1 MNPAFPQA
9 PAAGALDSPILD
21 VRNLKVRL
29 PGSGDRRYAVDDVS
43 FTVRAREIVCI
54 VGESGSGKSVTS
66 SAIMGLLPKGTLT
79 LESGQIALSGRDI
92 THAGRDTLQKL
103 RGNRMAMI
111 FQEPMTALNPLMRV
125 GDQIAEVFEFHAKGL
140 GRDAVASRVL
150 TLLSDVRLPHPEKLQ
165 HAYPHQLSG
174 GQRQRVMIAMA
185 LAMEPGLIIAD
196 EPTTA
201 LDVTSQAQ
209 VLRLLNDLRGRHD
222 NGVLFITHDFD
233 VVAEIADR
241 VVVMQAGRIVE
252 QGEAAD
258 VLERP
263 RHPYTQRLLAA
274 RPRGDFRAKPLAPA
288 DTPTLEVRDL
298 TLRFETRSLFKSRR
312 RRVDALGGVSL
323 QLARGETLGIVGESG
338 SGKTTLG
345 RCLARFASP
354 TSGEIFIDGQPVG
367 RLSGPAARAYR
378 KRVQM
383 VFQDPFRSFNPR
395 RRIGRTLAEG
405 PLNFGAQPAQVHSR
419 MLEMLE
425 LVSMDP
431 GALDRF
437 PHEFSGGQR
446 QRLSIARALMMEPE
460 ILIADEAVSALDVS
474 VQAQILDLLESIRER
489 LGVSIL
495 FITHDLRVAARLC
508 HRIAVMQRGKV
519 VEIGAARDVFL
530 QPSSDYTRELIA
542 SIPGHAPVAG
552 GAGKASF
559 ESGIRAAPLPARSGL
574 RGDAGF

>member
-1 MNPAFPQA
+1 MNPASRQQA
-9 PAAGALDSPILD
+9 MPASSASASPILD
-21 VRNLKVRL
+21 VRHLKVRL
-29 PGSGDRRYAVDDVS
+29 PGGGDRGYAVDDVS
-43 FTVRAREIVCI
+43 FTVHAREIVCI

-66 SAIMGLLPKGTLT
+66 SAVMGLLPKGVLT
-79 LESGQIALSGRDI
+79 LESGQILLAGRDI
-92 THAGRDTLQKL
+92 THAGRDELQTL

-125 GDQIAEVFEFHAKGL
+125 GDQIAEVFEFHAKDL
-140 GRDAVASRVL
+140 SRETVDSRVL
-150 TLLSDVRLPHPEKLQ
+150 ALLADVRLPHPEQLR

-185 LAMEPGLIIAD
+185 LVMEPGLIIAD

-233 VVAEIADR
+233 VVSEIADR

-252 QGEAAD
+252 QGTAAD

-263 RHPYTQRLLAA
+263 QHPYTQRLLAA
-274 RPRGDFRAKPLAPA
+274 RPRGDFRARDLAPS
-288 DTPTLEVRDL
+288 DPPVLEVRDL
-298 TLRFETRSLFKSRR
+298 TLRFETRSLFKSKR

-345 RCLARFASP
+345 RCLARFATP
-354 TSGEIFIDGQPVG
+354 TSGQILIDGQAVG
-367 RLSGPAARAYR
+367 KLAARDARSYC

-395 RRIGRTLAEG
+395 RKVGRTLAEG
-405 PLNFGAQPAQVHSR
+405 PLNFGADARQVHAR

-425 LVSMDP
+425 LVSMDAS
-431 GALDRF
+431 ALDRF

-474 VQAQILDLLESIRER
+474 VQAQILDLLESIRDR
-489 LGVSIL
+489 LGVSML

-530 QPSSDYTRELIA
+530 RPSSDYTRELVA
-542 SIPGHAPVAG
+542 SIPGHAPT
-552 GAGKASF
+552 
-559 ESGIRAAPLPARSGL
+559 APA
-574 RGDAGF
+574 

>member
-1 MNPAFPQA
+1 MNEASRSQSVVENA
-9 PAAGALDSPILD
+9 SANVPAAPILD
-21 VRNLKVRL
+21 IRNLKVRL
-29 PGSGDRRYAVDDVS
+29 PGGGDRRYAVDDIS
-43 FTVRAREIVCI
+43 LTVHAREIVCI
-54 VGESGSGKSVTS
+54 VGESGPGKSVTS
-66 SAIMGLLPKGTLT
+66 SAVMGLLPKGVLT
-79 LESGQIALSGRDI
+79 LESGRILLGGRDI
-92 THAGRDTLQKL
+92 TDAGLDELQRL
-103 RGNRMAMI
+103 RGDRMAMI

-125 GDQIAEVFEFHAKGL
+125 GDQIAEVFEFHAKTL
-140 GRDAVASRVL
+140 DRDAVSSRVL
-150 TLLSDVRLPHPEKLQ
+150 ALLTDVRLPSPEKLQ

-209 VLRLLNDLRGRHD
+209 VLRLLNELRGRHN

-241 VVVMQAGRIVE
+241 VVVMQSGRIVE
-252 QGEAAD
+252 QGTAAD
-258 VLERP
+258 VLNRP
-263 RHPYTQRLLAA
+263 RHPYTQRLLDA
-274 RPRGDFRAKPLAPA
+274 RPRGDFRALALKPTN
-288 DTPTLEVRDL
+288 TPILEVKAL
-298 TLRFETRSLFKSRR
+298 TLRFETKSMFRSKRR
-312 RRVDALGGVSL
+312 SVDALGGVSL
-323 QLARGETLGIVGESG
+323 KLARGETLGIVGESG

-345 RCLARFASP
+345 RCLARFAKP
-354 TSGEIFIDGQPVG
+354 TSGAILIDGQPVST
-367 RLSGPAARAYR
+367 LQAEDARSYC

-395 RRIGRTLAEG
+395 RTVGRTLSEG
-405 PLNFGAQPAQVHSR
+405 PMNFGADARVVHAR
-419 MLEMLE
+419 MLEMLD
-425 LVSMDP
+425 LVSMDAS
-431 GALDRF
+431 ALNRF

-489 LGVSIL
+489 LGVSMI

-519 VEIGAARDVFL
+519 VEIGAAPDVFL
-530 QPSSDYTRELIA
+530 RPSSDYTRDLIA
-542 SIPGHAPVAG
+542 SIPGQSTTGDG
-552 GAGKASF
+552 GAANSSF
-559 ESGIRAAPLPARSGL
+559 ETASQVA
-574 RGDAGF
+574 

>member
-1 MNPAFPQA
+1 MNPATSSQA
-9 PAAGALDSPILD
+9 MPANGAPILD
-21 VRNLKVRL
+21 IRNLKVRL
-29 PGSGDRRYAVDDVS
+29 PGGGDRCYAVDDVS
-43 FTVRAREIVCI
+43 FTVHAREIVCI

-66 SAIMGLLPKGTLT
+66 SAVMGLLPKGVLT
-79 LESGQIALSGRDI
+79 LESGQILLAGRDI
-92 THAGRDTLQKL
+92 THAGRDELQTL

-140 GRDAVASRVL
+140 DRATVSRRVL
-150 TLLSDVRLPHPEKLQ
+150 ALLSDVRLPNPEKLQ

-185 LAMEPGLIIAD
+185 LVMEPGLIIAD

-209 VLRLLNDLRGRHD
+209 VLRLLNDLRGRHE

-241 VVVMQAGRIVE
+241 VVVMQSGRIVE
-252 QGEAAD
+252 QGTATA

-263 RHPYTQRLLAA
+263 QHPYTQRLLAA
-274 RPRGDFRAKPLAPA
+274 RPRGDFRAKALAPSG
-288 DTPTLEVRDL
+288 TPALEVRDL
-298 TLRFETRSLFKSRR
+298 TLRFETRSLFKSKRR
-312 RRVDALGGVSL
+312 SVDALGGVSL

-345 RCLARFASP
+345 RCLARFATP
-354 TSGEIFIDGQPVG
+354 TSGEILIDGQPVS
-367 RLSGPAARAYR
+367 RLAARDARSYR

-395 RRIGRTLAEG
+395 RKVGRTLAEG
-405 PLNFGAQPAQVHSR
+405 PLNFGADAAQVHTR

-425 LVSMDP
+425 LVSMDA

-530 QPSSDYTRELIA
+530 RPSSDYTRELVA
-542 SIPGHAPVAG
+542 SIPGHAAVADG
-552 GAGKASF
+552 TANRTF
-559 ESGIRAAPLPARSGL
+559 ESGPGL
-574 RGDAGF
+574 E

>member
-1 MNPAFPQA
+1 MNPAFRPQA
-9 PAAGALDSPILD
+9 APASCAPPILD
-21 VRNLKVRL
+21 IRNLKVRL
-29 PGSGDRRYAVDDVS
+29 PGGGDRRYAVDDVS
-43 FTVRAREIVCI
+43 FTVHAREIVCI

-66 SAIMGLLPKGTLT
+66 SAVMGLLPKGTLT
-79 LESGQIALSGRDI
+79 LESGQILLAGRDI
-92 THAGRDTLQKL
+92 THAGRDALQKL

-125 GDQIAEVFEFHAKGL
+125 GDQIAEVFEFHAKDL
-140 GRDAVASRVL
+140 GREEVASRVL
-150 TLLSDVRLPHPEKLQ
+150 ALLSDVRLPHPEKLR

-209 VLRLLNDLRGRHD
+209 VLRLLNELRGRHD

-252 QGEAAD
+252 QGQAAD
-258 VLERP
+258 VLENP

-274 RPRGDFRAKPLAPA
+274 RPRGDFRAKALDPAGAPA
-288 DTPTLEVRDL
+288 LEVRDL
-298 TLRFETRSLFKSRR
+298 ALRFETRSLFRSRR
-312 RRVDALGGVSL
+312 RSVDALGGVSL

-345 RCLARFASP
+345 RCLARFAVP
-354 TSGEIFIDGQPVG
+354 TAGEMLIDGQPVG
-367 RLSGPAARAYR
+367 RLSGQEARAYR

-395 RRIGRTLAEG
+395 RKIGRTLAEG
-405 PLNFGAQPAQVHSR
+405 PMNFGADARQVHAR
-419 MLEMLE
+419 MAEMLE
-425 LVSMDP
+425 LVSMDRS
-431 GALDRF
+431 ALERY

-474 VQAQILDLLESIRER
+474 VQAQILDLLESVRDR

-519 VEIGAARDVFL
+519 VEIGTARDVFL

-542 SIPGHAPVAG
+542 SIPGHAPARD
-552 GAGKASF
+552 GAKKAF
-559 ESGIRAAPLPARSGL
+559 FQSGSGAA
-574 RGDAGF
+574 GDAGEVRPAR

>member
-1 MNPAFPQA
+1 MANNQDDLPRT
-9 PAAGALDSPILD
+9 PILAI
-21 VRNLKVRL
+21 RNLKVRL
-29 PGSGDRRYAVDDVS
+29 PGGGDRRYAVDDIS
-43 FTVRAREIVCI
+43 LTVHAREIVCI

-66 SAIMGLLPKGTLT
+66 SAVMGLLPKGILT
-79 LESGQIALSGRDI
+79 LESGQILLAGRDV
-92 THAGRDTLQKL
+92 THAGLDELQKL

-125 GDQIAEVFEFHAKGL
+125 GDQIAEVFEFHGKAL
-140 GRDAVASRVL
+140 SRDAVADRVL
-150 TLLSDVRLPHPEKLQ
+150 ALLTDVRLPSPETLR
-165 HAYPHQLSG
+165 HAHPHQLSG

-209 VLRLLNDLRGRHD
+209 VLRLLNELRGRHD

-241 VVVMQAGRIVE
+241 VVVMQSGRIVE
-252 QGEAAD
+252 QGTAAE
-258 VLERP
+258 VLEHP

-274 RPRGDFRAKPLAPA
+274 RPRGDFRAVARPPAAAPV
-288 DTPTLEVRDL
+288 LEVRDL
-298 TLRFETRSLFKSRR
+298 TLRFETKSIFKSKRR
-312 RRVDALGGVSL
+312 SVDALGGVSL
-323 QLARGETLGIVGESG
+323 KLERGETLGIVGESG

-345 RCLARFASP
+345 RCLARFATP
-354 TSGEIFIDGQPVG
+354 TSGAILLDNQPISALRAG
-367 RLSGPAARAYR
+367 DARSYC

-395 RRIGRTLAEG
+395 RTVGRTLAEG
-405 PLNFGAQPAQVHSR
+405 PMNFGADRRQVHAR
-419 MLEMLE
+419 MLELLD

-431 GALDRF
+431 SALDRF

-474 VQAQILDLLESIRER
+474 VQAQILDLFESIRER
-489 LGVSIL
+489 LGVSMI

-519 VEIGAARDVFL
+519 VEIGTARDVFL
-530 QPSSDYTRELIA
+530 RPSTQYTRELIA
-542 SIPGHAPVAG
+542 SIPGESAAG
-552 GAGKASF
+552 QTTK
-559 ESGIRAAPLPARSGL
+559 ITNH
-574 RGDAGF
+574 

>member
-1 MNPAFPQA
+1 MDATLRSLSTA
-9 PAAGALDSPILD
+9 PAAAGPILD
-21 VRNLKVRL
+21 IRNLKVRL
-29 PGSGDRRYAVDDVS
+29 PGGGDRRYAVDNIS
-43 FTVRAREIVCI
+43 LTVAAREIVCI

-66 SAIMGLLPKGTLT
+66 SAIMGLLPKGVLT
-79 LESGQIALSGRDI
+79 LESGQILLAGRDI
-92 THAGRDTLQKL
+92 THAGLDTLQKL
-103 RGNRMAMI
+103 RGDRMAMI

-125 GDQIAEVFEFHAKGL
+125 GDQIAEVFEFHAKQL
-140 GRDAVASRVL
+140 AREAVRQRVL
-150 TLLSDVRLPHPEKLQ
+150 ALLGDVRLPAPETLQ

-209 VLRLLNDLRGRHD
+209 VLRLLNELRGRHD

-241 VVVMQAGRIVE
+241 VVVMQSGRIVE
-252 QGEAAD
+252 QGTAAE
-258 VLERP
+258 VLQHP
-263 RHPYTQRLLAA
+263 RHPYTRQLLDA
-274 RPRGDFRAKPLAPA
+274 RPRGDFRAVAPETA
-288 DTPTLEVRDL
+288 AAPVLEVRGL
-298 TLRFETRSLFKSRR
+298 GMRFETKSMFKSKRR
-312 RRVDALGGVSL
+312 HVDALNEVSL

-345 RCLARFASP
+345 RCLARFAVP
-354 TSGEIFIDGQPVG
+354 TAGDILIDGTSVCDLIG
-367 RLSGPAARAYR
+367 ATARGYC

-395 RRIGRTLAEG
+395 RTVGCTLAEG
-405 PLNFGAQPAQVHSR
+405 PMNFGADAAEVRGR
-419 MLEMLE
+419 MLKMLE

-431 GALDRF
+431 GSLDRF

-474 VQAQILDLLESIRER
+474 VQAQILDLLESIRDR
-489 LGVSIL
+489 LGVSMV

-508 HRIAVMQRGKV
+508 HRIAVMQRGKLI
-519 VEIGAARDVFL
+519 EIGRAQDVFL
-530 QPSSDYTRELIA
+530 RPASDYARELVA
-542 SIPGHAPVAG
+542 AIPGQAG
-552 GAGKASF
+552 PHGA
-559 ESGIRAAPLPARSGL
+559 AATFIAQAEATSPSAV
-574 RGDAGF
+574 

>member
-1 MNPAFPQA
+1 MDMTNPSRSTTAAF
-9 PAAGALDSPILD
+9 AGPILD
-21 VRNLKVRL
+21 IRCLKVRL
-29 PGSGDRRYAVDDVS
+29 PGGGDRRYAVDDVS
-43 FTVRAREIVCI
+43 LTVAAREIVCI

-66 SAIMGLLPKGTLT
+66 SAIMGLLPKSVLT
-79 LESGQIALSGRDI
+79 LESGQILLAGRDI
-92 THAGRDTLQKL
+92 THAGLRELQKL
-103 RGNRMAMI
+103 RGDRMAMI

-125 GDQIAEVFEFHAKGL
+125 GDQIAEVFELHAKTL
-140 GRDAVASRVL
+140 SRDEVRHRVL
-150 TLLSDVRLPHPEKLQ
+150 ALLGDVRLPSPETIR

-185 LAMEPGLIIAD
+185 LSMEPGLIIAD

-209 VLRLLNDLRGRHD
+209 VLRLLNELRGRHD

-241 VVVMQAGRIVE
+241 VVVMQSGRVVE
-252 QGEAAD
+252 QGTASD
-258 VLERP
+258 VLNHP
-263 RHPYTQRLLAA
+263 QHPYTRQLLDA
-274 RPRGDFRAKPLAPA
+274 RPRGDFRAVTLETAAAPA
-288 DTPTLEVRDL
+288 LEVRDL
-298 TLRFETRSLFKSRR
+298 SMRFETTSIFKSKR
-312 RRVDALGGVSL
+312 RRVDALAGVSL
-323 QLARGETLGIVGESG
+323 QLAPGETLGIVGESG

-345 RCLARFASP
+345 RCLARFAVP
-354 TSGEIFIDGQPVG
+354 TSGDILIDGASVNKMT
-367 RLSGPAARAYR
+367 SADAHSYC

-395 RRIGRTLAEG
+395 RRVGRTLAEG
-405 PLNFGAQPAQVHSR
+405 PMNFGANASEVHAR
-419 MLEMLE
+419 MLKMLD

-431 GALDRF
+431 GSIDRF

-489 LGVSIL
+489 LGVSMV

-519 VEIGAARDVFL
+519 VEIGAAQEVFL
-530 QPSSDYTRELIA
+530 RPQSAYARELVA
-542 SIPGHAPVAG
+542 AIPGQTSAQPVSQKFVA
-552 GAGKASF
+552 
-559 ESGIRAAPLPARSGL
+559 
-574 RGDAGF
+574 

>member
-1 MNPAFPQA
+1 MSKPRSQTVMAKGQEGA
-9 PAAGALDSPILD
+9 SAAPILD
-21 VRNLKVRL
+21 IRNLKVRL
-29 PGSGDRRYAVDDVS
+29 PGGGDRRYAVDDIS
-43 FTVRAREIVCI
+43 LTVHAREIVCI

-66 SAIMGLLPKGTLT
+66 SAVMGLLPKGILT
-79 LESGQIALSGRDI
+79 LESGQILVGGRDI
-92 THAGRDTLQKL
+92 TDAGLEELQAL

-125 GDQIAEVFEFHAKGL
+125 GDQIAEVFEFHAKKMD
-140 GRDAVASRVL
+140 RDAIAYRVL
-150 TLLSDVRLPHPEKLQ
+150 ALLADVRLPSPETLRN
-165 HAYPHQLSG
+165 AYPHQLSG

-209 VLRLLNDLRGRHD
+209 VLRLLNELRGRHD

-241 VVVMQAGRIVE
+241 VVVMQSGRIVE
-252 QGEAAD
+252 QGTAAE
-258 VLERP
+258 VLNHP
-263 RHPYTQRLLAA
+263 CHPYTQRLLAA
-274 RPRGDFRAKPLAPA
+274 RPRGDFRAAALPPA
-288 DTPTLEVRDL
+288 KVPVLEVQNL
-298 TLRFETRSLFKSRR
+298 ALRFETKSVFKSKRR
-312 RRVDALGGVSL
+312 SVDALSGVSL
-323 QLARGETLGIVGESG
+323 KLERGETLGIVGESG

-345 RCLARFASP
+345 RCLARFAAP
-354 TSGEIFIDGQPVG
+354 TSGKILLEGEPISAFQGGD
-367 RLSGPAARAYR
+367 ARGYC

-395 RRIGRTLAEG
+395 RTVGHTLAEG
-405 PLNFGAQPAQVHSR
+405 PMNFGADKRHVNAR
-419 MLEMLE
+419 MLELLD

-431 GALDRF
+431 SALNRF

-474 VQAQILDLLESIRER
+474 IQAQILDLFESIREH
-489 LGVSIL
+489 LGVSMIL
-495 FITHDLRVAARLC
+495 ITHDLRVAARLC

-519 VEIGAARDVFL
+519 VEIGTARDVFL
-530 QPSSDYTRELIA
+530 RPSTDYTRELIA
-542 SIPGHAPVAG
+542 SIPGEAAAG
-552 GAGKASF
+552 PASVMAIHSYGAEAQVL
-559 ESGIRAAPLPARSGL
+559 A
-574 RGDAGF
+574 

>member
-1 MNPAFPQA
+1 MDAINHSLIAASVAAAAA
-9 PAAGALDSPILD
+9 PVLEI
-21 VRNLKVRL
+21 RHLKVRL
-29 PGSGDRRYAVDDVS
+29 PGGGDRRYAVDDVS
-43 FTVRAREIVCI
+43 LTVGAREIVCV

-66 SAIMGLLPKGTLT
+66 SAVMGLLPKGVLT
-79 LESGQIALSGRDI
+79 LESGQILLAGRDI
-92 THAGRDTLQKL
+92 THVGLDHLQKL
-103 RGNRMAMI
+103 RGDRMAMI

-125 GDQIAEVFEFHAKGL
+125 GDQIAEVFEFHAKAL
-140 GRDAVASRVL
+140 DRDTVRQRVL
-150 TLLSDVRLPHPEKLQ
+150 ALLSDVRLPSPETLQ

-209 VLRLLNDLRGRHD
+209 VLRLLKELRGRHE

-241 VVVMQAGRIVE
+241 VVVMQSGRIVE
-252 QGEAAD
+252 QGSAAD
-258 VLERP
+258 VLQRP
-263 RHPYTQRLLAA
+263 QHAYTRQLLDA
-274 RPRGDFRAKPLAPA
+274 RPRGDFRAGAIEPVATPA
-288 DTPTLEVRDL
+288 LEVRNL
-298 TLRFETRSLFKSRR
+298 CMRFETPSIFKSKR
-312 RRVDALGGVSL
+312 RRVDALNEVSL

-345 RCLARFASP
+345 RCLARFAVP
-354 TSGEIFIDGQPVG
+354 TSGDILIDGEP
-367 RLSGPAARAYR
+367 LSALNAADARGYC

-395 RRIGRTLAEG
+395 RKVGLTLAEG
-405 PLNFGAQPAQVHSR
+405 PMNFGADASAVHAR

-425 LVSMDP
+425 LVSMDAS
-431 GALDRF
+431 ALERF

-489 LGVSIL
+489 LGVSMV

-508 HRIAVMQRGKV
+508 HRIAVMQRGKLM
-519 VEIGAARDVFL
+519 EIGPAQDIFL
-530 QPSSDYTRELIA
+530 RPASAYARELVA
-542 SIPGHAPVAG
+542 AIPGHVPTEG
-552 GAGKASF
+552 GA
-559 ESGIRAAPLPARSGL
+559 RMPAF
-574 RGDAGF
+574 AV